1 MKLRFPFLV
10 TWSKFTATF
19 PLTIG
24 FSALLSFCLSFSS
37 LSPSSGEEGVK
48 HDLIPARE
56 SPFETQCVL
65 ATCHSLVLL
74 EGDLVGDPME
84 KVALNAV
91 DWNLSKG
98 RGQPGYGIMGYWVW
112 NHVLSGVETCIT
124 WVWNHVLS
132 GIETCITWVWNHVL

>member
-1 MKLRFPFLV
+1 MVCHVSFNHRFFR
-10 TWSKFTATF
+10 STF
-19 PLTIG
+19 V
-24 FSALLSFCLSFSS
+24 LSLFSS
-37 LSPSSGEEGVK
+37 LSPSSSSGGEEGVK

-74 EGDLVGDPME
+74 EGDLVGDPLE

-112 NHVLSGVETCIT
+112 NHVYLVLK
-124 WVWNHVLS
+124 HVLRGY
-132 GIETCITWVWNHVL
+132 GIMCIWY